1 MTDDPFKRE
10 LVALDRAL
18 DGAVPL
24 IVGGGYGLVLRE
36 GLLRAAR
43 ARTRRRY
50 PSARSTEDID
60 LFLKLEL
67 LLDSAR
73 AQRFREALDGLGYVP
88 VESAKYYQFV
98 RKIAV
103 GGGERTLKI
112 DLLTRVPESAEE
124 KQAARADT
132 RRVRGRG
139 FSLLHAHATQEAI
152 TVEENLA
159 PLRIRTGAGDATVYL
174 PHPFSYLLLKLFALR
189 DLLESAAKGYGRH
202 HAADVFATV
211 AMLTAAEWHETVSM
225 RERYADT
232 AVVTEARRIAEELFR
247 GRSAAGVQRLA
258 DHFAALG
265 DRIALDE
272 LDAFCDDLR
281 VLLGTGQTVDLA
293 QPRG

>member
-1 MTDDPFKRE
+1 MTDDPFRRE

-18 DGAVPL
+18 GGAVPL
-24 IVGGGYGLVLRE
+24 IIGGGYGLVLRE

-43 ARTRRRY
+43 ARTRRAY

-67 LLDSAR
+67 LLDPAR

-98 RKIAV
+98 RKLAV
-103 GGGERTLKI
+103 RGGERSMKI
-112 DLLTRVPESAEE
+112 DLLARVPESAEE
-124 KQAARADT
+124 KKAAKADT
-132 RRVRGRG
+132 RRVRSRSFG
-139 FSLLHAHATQEAI
+139 LLHAHATPEAI
-152 TVEENLA
+152 TVEENLV
-159 PLRIRTGAGDATVYL
+159 PLRIRSGGGEATVYL

-189 DLLESAAKGYGRH
+189 DLLENAAKGYGRH
-202 HAADVFATV
+202 HAADLFATV
-211 AMLTAAEWHETVSM
+211 AMLTAEEWHQTVSL
-225 RERYADT
+225 RERYAGT
-232 AVVTEARRIAEELFR
+232 AVVVEVRRIADELFR

-265 DRIALDE
+265 ERIALDE

-281 VLLGTGQTVDLA
+281 VLLGIGPAVDLA
-293 QPRG
+293 YPRA